1 MRNLALLATLLCF
14 GCNSST
20 TGSNVDDA
28 VANADLAV
36 LFVGNSL
43 TYTNDLPDMVRRLLQ
58 AHGDVGTVEVGTV
71 AFPNFG
77 LIDHWSQGAARS
89 AIASGQWDCVV
100 IQQGPSATEGRP
112 SLLEYSQ
119 RFADD
124 VEAGGGRLALYM
136 VWPAANRF
144 FDFDGVSASYEMAAD
159 RTGGLL
165 FPAGEAWR
173 NAWALDPSLDLYGPD
188 GFHPTLLGTHLAAL
202 VIFQQ
207 LSGKDPRTLPAEI
220 PTAGGTLQL
229 PIELGD
235 VLHDAAATANAKF
248 ARP

>member
-1 MRNLALLATLLCF
+1 MRILALLATLVWF
-14 GCNSST
+14 GCDSNP
-20 TGSNVDDA
+20 TGSNVDD
-28 VANADLAV
+28 VPADVDLSI
-36 LFVGNSL
+36 LFIGNSL
-43 TYTNDLPDMVRRLLQ
+43 TYTNDLPDMVRRLLEV
-58 AHGDVGTVEVGTV
+58 HGDVGTVGVGAV

-89 AIASGQWDCVV
+89 AIASGQWDYVV
-100 IQQGPSATEGRP
+100 LQQGPSATEGRP

-119 RFADD
+119 RFSDEVA
-124 VEAGGGRLALYM
+124 ASGGRLALYM

-144 FDFDGVSASYEMAAD
+144 FDFNGVSASYEMAAD
-159 RTGGLL
+159 QTGGLL

-173 NAWALDPSLDLYGPD
+173 EAWALDPSLDLYGPD
-188 GFHPTLLGTHLAAL
+188 GFHPSLLGTHLAAL

-220 PTAGGTLQL
+220 PTSGGALQL

-235 VLHDAAATANAKF
+235 VLHDAAAAANAEF